1 MEPPSWHPLHSDW
14 LHWNHLVHWNQST
27 ANDLEYRH
35 ALQKRTEIEAQVARG
50 DPAEST
56 RIPVP
61 PRQPSTVVQPAAPS
75 VAATSSVADA
85 MYTSAARSFV
95 PPPTPSTFTVPV
107 PDVFHRGTEFTKV
120 VNQTPP
126 VMPTGIPD
134 SQKRILEGG
143 GEGQAPTTDAKT
155 TTQQQQEEQE
165 QQEQQEQEETG
176 DGGEAARRAA
186 KAQAESDAA
195 KLRALQEA
203 NAAAKLAAIELAERK
218 AKEAAHWNAVSRARQ
233 QSKKADLG
241 VRAGEQQAAIVGEL
255 ATLPTPYGPDSPGQE
270 EQTAF
275 NAAIE
280 EMATKL
286 ATTEDEM
293 RKTQAL
299 MVGLE
304 QARIDTEQQQAAA
317 AQQLQAIGVFSDPR
331 ASFFEQF
338 SRAPRGTPIQVG
350 PELSA
355 AMRGQTIPAYGEIR
369 HYTEGQPQ
377 LATVANDP
385 VSIRR
390 AFEGAVDRLT
400 TESIQNLSPRA
411 VDQMSVL
418 GQIGGYFPTDVF
430 RAREAAI
437 PTQPRLVRSMQIG

>member
-1 MEPPSWHPLHSDW
+1 MFTGGEPPRR
-14 LHWNHLVHWNQST
+14 
-27 ANDLEYRH
+27 EG
-35 ALQKRTEIEAQVARG
+35 EG
-50 DPAEST
+50 G
-56 RIPVP
+56 
-61 PRQPSTVVQPAAPS
+61 
-75 VAATSSVADA
+75 
-85 MYTSAARSFV
+85 
-95 PPPTPSTFTVPV
+95 PPP
-107 PDVFHRGTEFTKV
+107 
-120 VNQTPP
+120 
-126 VMPTGIPD
+126 
-134 SQKRILEGG
+134 G
-143 GEGQAPTTDAKT
+143 GEGEGEGKGEGEGEGKPP
-155 TTQQQQEEQE
+155 
-165 QQEQQEQEETG
+165 TG
-176 DGGEAARRAA
+176 DGGEAARLAA
-186 KAQAESDAA
+186 KAKAESDAA
-195 KLRALQEA
+195 KLRAQQERD
-203 NAAAKLAAIELAERK
+203 AAAKLAAIKLAERK

-233 QSKKADLG
+233 QSAEADRN

-270 EQTAF
+270 EQAAF

-317 AQQLQAIGVFSDPR
+317 AQQLQAIGVLSDPR

-355 AMRGQTIPAYGEIR
+355 VMRGQTIPAYGEIR

-377 LATVANDP
+377 LETIANDP
-385 VSIRR
+385 ASIRR
-390 AFEGAVDRLT
+390 AFEGAVGRLT

-437 PTQPRLVRSMQIG
+437 PTQPRLVRSMQLG

>member
-1 MEPPSWHPLHSDW
+1 M
-14 LHWNHLVHWNQST
+14 
-27 ANDLEYRH
+27 
-35 ALQKRTEIEAQVARG
+35 
-50 DPAEST
+50 
-56 RIPVP
+56 
-61 PRQPSTVVQPAAPS
+61 
-75 VAATSSVADA
+75 
-85 MYTSAARSFV
+85 
-95 PPPTPSTFTVPV
+95 
-107 PDVFHRGTEFTKV
+107 
-120 VNQTPP
+120 
-126 VMPTGIPD
+126 
-134 SQKRILEGG
+134 
-143 GEGQAPTTDAKT
+143 
-155 TTQQQQEEQE
+155 
-165 QQEQQEQEETG
+165 
-176 DGGEAARRAA
+176 
-186 KAQAESDAA
+186 
-195 KLRALQEA
+195 
-203 NAAAKLAAIELAERK
+203 
-218 AKEAAHWNAVSRARQ
+218 
-233 QSKKADLG
+233 
-241 VRAGEQQAAIVGEL
+241 VGEL

-270 EQTAF
+270 EQAAF

-317 AQQLQAIGVFSDPR
+317 AQQLQAIGVLSDPR

-355 AMRGQTIPAYGEIR
+355 VMRGQTIPAYGEIR

-377 LATVANDP
+377 LETIANDP
-385 VSIRR
+385 ASIRR
-390 AFEGAVDRLT
+390 AFEGAVGRLT

>member
-50 DPAEST
+50 GDAPVDPAMFTRVASPTPIPIGTAPKTPLTPIPIGTGSRTPQTPTPFGTAPPMGPSGIAPIST
-56 RIPVP
+56 AASRQAQALRVFTGDEP
-61 PRQPSTVVQPAAPS
+61 PRRDDGQPP
-75 VAATSSVADA
+75 
-85 MYTSAARSFV
+85 RGEGEG
-95 PPPTPSTFTVPV
+95 PPPP
-107 PDVFHRGTEFTKV
+107 
-120 VNQTPP
+120 
-126 VMPTGIPD
+126 
-134 SQKRILEGG
+134 G
-143 GEGQAPTTDAKT
+143 GEGEGEGKPPPPP
-155 TTQQQQEEQE
+155 
-165 QQEQQEQEETG
+165 G

-186 KAQAESDAA
+186 DAQAESDAA

-304 QARIDTEQQQAAA
+304 QARIDTEQRQAAA

-338 SRAPRGTPIQVG
+338 SRAPQGTPIQVG

-355 AMRGQTIPAYGEIR
+355 VMRGQTIPSYGEIR

-377 LATVANDP
+377 LETIANDP
-385 VSIRR
+385 ASIRR
-390 AFEGAVDRLT
+390 AFEGAVGRLT
-400 TESIQNLSPRA
+400 TESIQGLSPRA

-418 GQIGGYFPTDVF
+418 GQIGGYFPTEVF

-437 PTQPRLVRSMQIG
+437 PKQPRLVRSMQTG